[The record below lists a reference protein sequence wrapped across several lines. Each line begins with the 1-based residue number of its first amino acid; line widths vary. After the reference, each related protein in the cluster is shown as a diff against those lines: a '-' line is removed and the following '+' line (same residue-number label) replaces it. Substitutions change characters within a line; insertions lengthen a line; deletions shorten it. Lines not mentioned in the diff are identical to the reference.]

1 MSLFSLF
8 LVIAEQ
14 SSCLSL
20 HSIHKRD
27 TSENDGSSNTGDDEG
42 VSGPVLDAVD
52 SSQDPAPAL
61 MDVGGDSDV
70 MALGDQF
77 DLEAKPDGVASNAM
91 AMDGPMDSDSGDG
104 NRDDSSEGKKCSK
117 CKNRRGTGG
126 DGIGSDDSNSGS
138 DDSNRGSNSDDS
150 FVASSMGLNTG
161 YGLNGN
167 TGSDD
172 SNSGSGSDDSNSG
185 IRGVMGVGT
194 GYNDLDGD
202 IGNDNSNSGSD
213 DDSNSGVRGIKDIG
227 TEYGGLDAG
236 TGSDDS
242 NSGSGS
248 DDSYAR
254 EGGIMIGR
262 GNDDLNTDSD
272 DSGEGTDSDDSGS
285 GKKCSRCRN
294 KAVMGEL
301 GFVEG
306 SDDSGD
312 GTGSDDTGSDSGEG
326 RICDGIGCRRKCAG
340 NGCGDDSQEGTGY
353 GEGDSQYGT
362 PVYAPGMDS
371 DSDSGSGNVD
381 GMGMTIDT
389 NSPSSDSNEN
399 TGDDSQE
406 GGDSSSGE
414 DLGEGLQN
422 PAIFDNI
429 GEDRL
434 ATDLIMS
441 EGRGSDI
448 NRIGLDKTNYP
459 EGRQTDWPG
468 VSPGDLYMES
478 ANNVPLPSDSTW
490 RDPQMTPDVPGF
502 PGPTLPGDQGG
513 YIPGMPPTGQPMSP
527 TPDYPGVPDPMVPD
541 GRGQYIPGVPPT
553 EQPTFIKP
561 EVPGGMESISLN
573 VAPSIEPTIANYIQ
587 PPDMTAS
594 IAPTPTPYQADQ
606 VTQNVPLE
614 PERVAPTP
622 GYDMNQG
629 YESNQ
634 YTENI
639 PIQPTPTDGY
649 MENQYV
655 DNIPPNMVSSSNFG
669 GGMETIVDQ
678 TSPNLGTVHSERYAN
693 PPSTGGFVD
702 LSIRGKGH
710 LVDGGPVGI
719 GGAAVGNY
727 IQGPNEVKTWSDST
741 QSASSGV
748 IELFHNSGKTH
759 GLKKICVHIRQ
770 GPVDAQSAA
779 IQARQHTGGLKT
791 LLKTILHDGVVTSER
806 VVNQHGDAT
815 GKLEVN
821 IPDGSVDVAGQ
832 IGNEFEAARLDNQ
845 MAMDAR
851 YSEVNSNRVPQSFI
865 NEPREIMFTQD
876 AMRRRPSRIFLAI
889 SSKMK
894 EADRAIPFNPIAR
907 EPIGPMD
914 PMEPMG
920 QMGSTGQ
927 MGSMDQLDQA
937 QNGKG
942 VIRVYTSQPDGSKT
956 MKRVFVNLRQPSPVT
971 IRRTIKIPLT
981 RTFSTGRDGSVSI
994 GFGGGNS
1001 VVGARDSGRR
1011 LSGSVTGEMMRV
1023 DGGGHFHDGHHHSH
1037 SGHGHEGHAH
1047 SNFRDQTFGMG
1058 GQRTNEVTLP
1068 GGRFHIHKIGDRNV
1082 VHDHHHGNVDRDTY
1096 RRVMELLNRRLPT
1109 MDPTLDPITP
1119 GRSVEGIPI
1128 HI

>member
-1 MSLFSLF
+1 
-8 LVIAEQ
+8 
-14 SSCLSL
+14 
-20 HSIHKRD
+20 
-27 TSENDGSSNTGDDEG
+27 
-42 VSGPVLDAVD
+42 
-52 SSQDPAPAL
+52 

-70 MALGDQF
+70 MAWGDQF
-77 DLEAKPDGVASNAM
+77 DLEAKPDGVASNAI

-117 CKNRRGTGG
+117 CKNRQGTGD
-126 DGIGSDDSNSGS
+126 DGKVSDDSNSGS

-150 FVASSMGLNTG
+150 FVASSMGLNAG
-161 YGLNGN
+161 YGLNGD
-167 TGSDD
+167 TGNDD

-185 IRGVMGVGT
+185 IGGVIGVGT
-194 GYNDLDGD
+194 GYNDLDAD

-213 DDSNSGVRGIKDIG
+213 DSNSGVGGIKDI
-227 TEYGGLDAG
+227 GGLDAG
-236 TGSDDS
+236 TRSDDS

-248 DDSYAR
+248 DDSNAG
-254 EGGIMIGR
+254 EGGNMIGM

-312 GTGSDDTGSDSGEG
+312 GTGSDESGSDSGEG
-326 RICDGIGCRRKCAG
+326 RKCDGNGCRRKCDG
-340 NGCGDDSQEGTGY
+340 NGCRDDSQEGTGY
-353 GEGDSQYGT
+353 GEGDLQYGT

-371 DSDSGSGNVD
+371 DSDSGSGDVD
-381 GMGMTIDT
+381 GMGMTKDT
-389 NSPSSDSNEN
+389 NSQSSDSNEN
-399 TGDDSQE
+399 IGDDSQE
-406 GGDSSSGE
+406 GGDSSSSE

-422 PAIFDNI
+422 PAIFENI

-448 NRIGLDKTNYP
+448 NRISLDKTNYP
-459 EGRQTDWPG
+459 EGGTDWPG

-490 RDPQMTPDVPGF
+490 RDPQKSPDVPGF
-502 PGPTLPGDQGG
+502 PGPTLPGDQGR

-527 TPDYPGVPDPMVPD
+527 TPDYPGVPDPTVPG

-573 VAPSIEPTIANYIQ
+573 VAPSLQPTVANYIQ
-587 PPDMTAS
+587 PPDMTAPM
-594 IAPTPTPYQADQ
+594 APTPTPFEANQ

-622 GYDMNQG
+622 GYDTNQG

-655 DNIPPNMVSSSNFG
+655 GNIPPNMVSSSNVG

-678 TSPNLGTVHSERYAN
+678 TSLNLGTVHSESYAN

-741 QSASSGV
+741 QSATSGV
-748 IELFHNSGKTH
+748 IELIHNSGKTH

-779 IQARQHTGGLKT
+779 IQARQQTGGLKT

-806 VVNQHGDAT
+806 VVNQQGDAT
-815 GKLEVN
+815 GKLEVS

-832 IGNEFEAARLDNQ
+832 IGNEFEAAKLDNQ

-851 YSEVNSNRVPQSFI
+851 YSEVNLNRVPQSFI

-876 AMRRRPSRIFLAI
+876 AMKRRPSRIFLAI

-894 EADRAIPFNPIAR
+894 EADRAIPFNPIQR
-907 EPIGPMD
+907 EPIGLV
-914 PMEPMG
+914 G
-920 QMGSTGQ
+920 QMGSMRQ

-1001 VVGARDSGRR
+1001 VVGERDSGRR

-1023 DGGGHFHDGHHHSH
+1023 DGGGHFHDGHDHSH

-1047 SNFRDQTFGMG
+1047 SNFHDQTFGMG
-1058 GQRTNEVTLP
+1058 GQRMNEVTLS
-1068 GGRFHIHKIGDRNV
+1068 GGRFHVHKIGDRNV
-1082 VHDHHHGNVDRDTY
+1082 VHDHHHSNVDRDTY

-1109 MDPTLDPITP
+1109 TDPTLDPITP